1 MSSQAVRSTKAHVVS
16 DFRRSQIL
24 AAARQ
29 SFTRH
34 GVTRTTVETI
44 AKTAGLAKGTVYL
57 YYRSK
62 DDMLQQVLTED
73 LAELK
78 DDAARCLIGPA
89 SIEDRLR
96 RFLSAV
102 ISFFERR
109 RDFIEHCQL
118 EMGPDVRKKAKQ
130 KLQLVFSA
138 QTESWRAVL
147 REESA
152 RGTLRATDV
161 DAVARTIV
169 SLAHGMSIQ
178 RLRGWQTDP
187 LDEAV
192 AAAVSLV
199 LHGVTA
205 S

>member
-1 MSSQAVRSTKAHVVS
+1 MSSQPARSTKADVVS

-24 AAARQ
+24 TAARQ
-29 SFTRH
+29 SFTRQ
-34 GVTRTTVETI
+34 GVTRTTVATI
-44 AKTAGLAKGTVYL
+44 AKTAGMAKGTVYL

-62 DDMLQQVLTED
+62 DEMLHQILTED

-78 DDAARCLIGPA
+78 ENALRQVEQPGSLQQ
-89 SIEDRLR
+89 RLEQ
-96 RFLSAV
+96 FLHAV

-118 EMGPDVRKKAKQ
+118 EMSPEVRKKAKQ
-130 KLQLVFSA
+130 KLELVFAA

-147 REESA
+147 GAESA
-152 RGTLRATDV
+152 RGTLRVADL
-161 DAVARTIV
+161 DAAARTIV

-187 LDEAV
+187 LDASV
-192 AAAVSLV
+192 ACASSLI

-205 S
+205 P

>member
-1 MSSQAVRSTKAHVVS
+1 MSSHLARSTKADVVS
-16 DFRRSQIL
+16 DFRRAQIL
-24 AAARQ
+24 TAARQ

-44 AKTAGLAKGTVYL
+44 AKTAGMAKGTVYL

-62 DDMLQQVLTED
+62 DDMLHQILTED

-78 DDAARCLIGPA
+78 DDALRCVMSPGTVD
-89 SIEDRLR
+89 ERLQ
-96 RFLSAV
+96 RFLHAV

-118 EMGPDVRKKAKQ
+118 EMSPEVRKKAKQ
-130 KLQLVFSA
+130 KLELVFGA
-138 QTESWRAVL
+138 QTEAWRAVL
-147 REESA
+147 GDESA
-152 RGTLRATDV
+152 RGTIRVADL
-161 DAVARTIV
+161 DAAARTIV

-187 LDEAV
+187 LDASV
-192 AAAVSLV
+192 ASASSLI

>member
-1 MSSQAVRSTKAHVVS
+1 MSSQPARSTKANVVS

-29 SFTRH
+29 SFTRR

-62 DDMLQQVLTED
+62 DDMLLQILMED

-78 DDAARCLIGPA
+78 EDAARCLVGKAAID
-89 SIEDRLR
+89 DRLR
-96 RFLSAV
+96 QFLHAV

-118 EMGPDVRKKAKQ
+118 EMSPDVRKKAKQ

-147 REESA
+147 GEESA
-152 RGTLRATDV
+152 HGTVRAADL

-169 SLAHGMSIQ
+169 SLAHGISIQ
-178 RLRGWQTDP
+178 RLRGWQTEP

-192 AAAVSLV
+192 AAAASLV

>member
-1 MSSQAVRSTKAHVVS
+1 MSSQPSRSTKAGVVS

-44 AKTAGLAKGTVYL
+44 AKTAGMAKGTVYL

-62 DDMLQQVLTED
+62 DDMLHQILTED

-78 DDAARCLIGPA
+78 DDAVRCVAGPGTVD
-89 SIEDRLR
+89 ERLQ
-96 RFLSAV
+96 RFLHSV

-118 EMGPDVRKKAKQ
+118 EMSPEIRKKAKQ
-130 KLQLVFSA
+130 KLELVFGA
-138 QTESWRAVL
+138 QTEAWRSVL
-147 REESA
+147 GEESA
-152 RGTLRATDV
+152 RGTIRVTDL

-187 LDEAV
+187 LDASI
-192 AAAVSLV
+192 AAASSLI
-199 LHGVTA
+199 LHGVTVP
-205 S
+205 